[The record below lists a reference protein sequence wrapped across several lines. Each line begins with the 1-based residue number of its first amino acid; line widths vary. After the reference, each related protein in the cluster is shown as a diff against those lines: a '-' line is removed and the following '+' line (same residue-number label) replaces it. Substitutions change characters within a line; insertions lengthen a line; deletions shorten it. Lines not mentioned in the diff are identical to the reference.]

1 MDQNNKNSVMWLF
14 SIVAVSERIAD
25 AFVEALDDLPIL
37 SAYAQ
42 TGPATA
48 DRTSWIVNILSEEEH
63 LPESVSARIRH
74 VADSQRVPEPALAAV
89 TLPQRD
95 WVAASEE
102 GLGPIQVGR
111 FYVHGKHVAASR
123 DPAMHDIVVEAGRA
137 FGSGHH
143 HTTRGCLRAIE
154 NIARRQHIAH
164 ALDLGTGSG
173 VLAIAIVRRLRTT
186 VTAIDID
193 PIAITVARE
202 NVRYNNVGKQIVT
215 AVGDGRSLRSQK
227 QSFDLIVANILAEPL
242 IALAPVVARVA
253 RPSASLVLSGIL
265 LRQQAAVAATY
276 RRFGFVVVSCWAEG
290 EWPTLLLKRRQER
303 LTSPAR
309 PYRPI
314 N

>member
-1 MDQNNKNSVMWLF
+1 MWLF
-14 SIVAVSERIAD
+14 SIVAISERVAD
-25 AFVEALDDLPIL
+25 AFVEALDDYPIL

-63 LPESVSARIRH
+63 LPRNVRARIRH
-74 VADSQRVPEPALAAV
+74 VAYSQRVPEPALAAA
-89 TLPQRD
+89 TLPHHD
-95 WVAASEE
+95 WVATSEE
-102 GLGPIQVGR
+102 GLGPIQVGS
-111 FYVHGKHVAASR
+111 FYVHGKHVAVSP

-154 NIARRQHIAH
+154 NIARRQRITH

-173 VLAIAIVRRLRTT
+173 LLAIAIVRRLRAT

-202 NVRYNNVGKQIVT
+202 NVRFNKVAKQVKTKI
-215 AVGDGRSLRSQK
+215 GDGRSLSGLK

-242 IALAPVVARVA
+242 IELAPAVARVA
-253 RPSASLVLSGIL
+253 RPSASVVLSGIL
-265 LRQQAAVAATY
+265 LRQQAAVAAAY
-276 RRFGFVVVSCWAEG
+276 RRVGFTVVTRWAEG
-290 EWPTLLLKRRQER
+290 EWPTLLLKRR
-303 LTSPAR
+303 
-309 PYRPI
+309 
-314 N
+314 